1 MFDLN
6 KANNTNTNTTTT
18 NKNIAF
24 YYFSSE
30 SEGVTKENTN
40 VSMSRL
46 QAFHALQREGKQKA
60 KAAVQSHYWDVVF
73 NFSLNWLGI
82 KKQF

>member
-6 KANNTNTNTTTT
+6 KANKANSNN
-18 NKNIAF
+18 NKSIAF

-60 KAAVQSHYWDVVF
+60 KAAVQSHY
-73 NFSLNWLGI
+73 
-82 KKQF
+82 

>member
-1 MFDLN
+1 VFDLN
-6 KANNTNTNTTTT
+6 KANKANNNN
-18 NKNIAF
+18 NKSIAF

-46 QAFHALQREGKQKA
+46 QAFHAR
-60 KAAVQSHYWDVVF
+60 
-73 NFSLNWLGI
+73 
-82 KKQF
+82 

>member
-6 KANNTNTNTTTT
+6 KANKANNNN
-18 NKNIAF
+18 NKSIAF

-30 SEGVTKENTN
+30 SEGAKKENTN

-60 KAAVQSHYWDVVF
+60 KAAVQSHY
-73 NFSLNWLGI
+73 
-82 KKQF
+82 